1 MTIAL
6 TIYFLVW
13 PVIVASVL
21 LVICRGFL
29 RELRQAKR
37 EGLLGVRPTPK
48 QRKRITVV
56 RLLTR
61 PPCKTCWRRKRGSAK
76 ARCDQR
82 IQ

>member
-37 EGLLGVRPTPK
+37 EGRP
-48 QRKRITVV
+48 I
-56 RLLTR
+56 
-61 PPCKTCWRRKRGSAK
+61 
-76 ARCDQR
+76 
-82 IQ
+82 I